1 MTPAKTNALATGTSL
16 LADDVVLRHP
26 FRMDPVHGPG
36 GVLSA
41 LEDLRTTVGG
51 ACEEIEAFRNE
62 AAQALIWRTQDGRI
76 EGCTLTLL
84 AGPEIAEIRI
94 MLRPAHE
101 LGGWR
106 DRLRALAPQGE
117 WDLPE
122 TVARVPDYD
131 PSEPVDPHFPFPVAE
146 NAVFNSP
153 ILRRK
158 PRGAEL
164 VKTVIGHAS
173 AVYGHRKLGPVLG
186 GGARRVS
193 YWTGNVSGFPVEMA
207 GMIDFDAD
215 GSMVS
220 TTVFMQP
227 MPVVELF
234 RDLVRYRLKDV
245 LEDDYF

>member
-1 MTPAKTNALATGTSL
+1 MTRNEIGFAADAGL
-16 LADDVVLRHP
+16 LASDVILRHP
-26 FRMDPVHGPG
+26 FRMDAVHGPAA
-36 GVLSA
+36 VLSA
-41 LEDLRTTVGG
+41 LEDMRNTVGVET
-51 ACEEIEAFRNE
+51 EEIEAFRSE
-62 AAQALIWRTQDGRI
+62 TAQALIWRTQDGRI

-84 AGPEIAEIRI
+84 AGPKIAEIRI
-94 MLRPAHE
+94 MLRPVHE
-101 LGGWR
+101 LAGWR

-117 WDLPE
+117 WDLAE
-122 TVARVPDYD
+122 TVDRVPDYD

-164 VKTVIGHAS
+164 VRTVIGHAS
-173 AVYGHRKLGPVLG
+173 AVYGHRNLGPVLG

-193 YWTGNVSGFPVEMA
+193 YWTGNVVGFPVEMA

-215 GSMVS
+215 GAMGS

-227 MPVVELF
+227 MPVVEIF
-234 RDLVRYRLKDV
+234 RNLVGYRLKDI
-245 LEDDYF
+245 LEDGYF